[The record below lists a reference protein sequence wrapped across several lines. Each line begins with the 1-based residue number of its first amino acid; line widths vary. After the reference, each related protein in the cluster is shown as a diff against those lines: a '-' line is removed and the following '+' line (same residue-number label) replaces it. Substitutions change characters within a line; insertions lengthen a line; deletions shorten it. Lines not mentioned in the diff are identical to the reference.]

1 MEGKRSEVH
10 SPPSLP
16 PQPTRAEQPHA
27 SRGFAR
33 PPRDFTAPVSA
44 TIPSRR
50 HVDREP
56 IVAVGGLM
64 DFVIS
69 KDSLLRELQSMQ
81 GVVEKKST
89 IPILSNIVLDARK
102 GRVELLA
109 TDLEVAIRTT

>member
-1 MEGKRSEVH
+1 
-10 SPPSLP
+10 
-16 PQPTRAEQPHA
+16 
-27 SRGFAR
+27 
-33 PPRDFTAPVSA
+33 
-44 TIPSRR
+44 
-50 HVDREP
+50 
-56 IVAVGGLM
+56 M

-109 TDLEVAIRTT
+109 TDLEVAIRTTCDAAVAAEGDATISARRLFDPVGHYNRPDVFQLRVDTRPRPPVVLVGSTAASEE

>member
-1 MEGKRSEVH
+1 
-10 SPPSLP
+10 
-16 PQPTRAEQPHA
+16 
-27 SRGFAR
+27 
-33 PPRDFTAPVSA
+33 
-44 TIPSRR
+44 
-50 HVDREP
+50 
-56 IVAVGGLM
+56 GLM

-109 TDLEVAIRTT
+109 TDLEVAIRTTCDADVKTEGDATISARRLFDIVRLPTDADVRVAGDAATRASS